1 MLKDFESWLLN
12 VEIAEPCG
20 LIKEKYRSMIKKIL
34 LCMLC
39 ALMFVFTACEEE
51 PWVVIHES
59 QPPTVTTT
67 WTITVTV
74 THPQEEI

>member
-1 MLKDFESWLLN
+1 
-12 VEIAEPCG
+12 
-20 LIKEKYRSMIKKIL
+20 MIKKIL
-34 LCMLC
+34 LCVVC

>member
-34 LCMLC
+34 LCVVC
-39 ALMFVFTACEEE
+39 AMMFIFAACEEE
-51 PWVVIHES
+51 VHEIDA
-59 QPPTVTTT
+59 PTVTTT

>member
-1 MLKDFESWLLN
+1 
-12 VEIAEPCG
+12 
-20 LIKEKYRSMIKKIL
+20 MIKKIL
-34 LCMLC
+34 LCVVC
-39 ALMFVFTACEEE
+39 AMMFVFTACEEE
-51 PWVVIHES
+51 PWMVVTHES